1 MPARAVWL
9 STITRAISAMAL
21 LDLFRSLF
29 RSGSRLNV
37 SARFALLREAIQGT
51 MSKFYMARDLR
62 TGEIVGLK
70 ILNREKTAMFEARFK
85 GLNKPSEGEIAIQL
99 QHPRI
104 VETYEYGLTVDGD
117 PYLVMEY
124 LEGPN
129 FSSLIIGRDDRLRGR
144 RIHFVRQAAEAL
156 GSVHATGFLHRDMCP
171 RNLMLTDDG
180 ENLKLIDFGLSVPAT
195 RPFMQPGNRTGTA
208 NYMAPELVRRRWTDE
223 RLDIFAFGVT
233 AYEICTGE
241 LPWMRGET
249 GLAAMA
255 HDQKPTDIRRYRPQ
269 IHPQLA
275 EAIHA
280 CIKPEP
286 KDRCP
291 SMNQFLQT
299 IRRVDSDD
307 A

>member
-1 MPARAVWL
+1 
-9 STITRAISAMAL
+9 MAL

-29 RSGSRLNV
+29 TGPRLNV

-62 TGEIVGLK
+62 TNEIVGLK
-70 ILNREKTAMFEARFK
+70 ILNRQKTAQFEARFR
-85 GLNKPSEGEIAIQL
+85 GLDKPSEGEIAVQL
-99 QHPRI
+99 CHPAI
-104 VETYEYGLTVDGD
+104 VETFEHGLTVDGD

-129 FSSLIIGRDDRLRGR
+129 FSSLIIGRDGRLVGR
-144 RIHFVRQAAEAL
+144 RVHFIRQAGEAL
-156 GSVHATGFLHRDMCP
+156 ASMHATGFLHRDMCP
-171 RNLMLTDDG
+171 RNLMLTDEG
-180 ENLKLIDFGLSVPAT
+180 RNLKLIDFGLSVPAT

-223 RLDIFAFGVT
+223 RIDIFAFGVT

-241 LPWMRGET
+241 LPWLRGDT
-249 GLAAMA
+249 GLVAMT
-255 HDQKPTDIRRYRPQ
+255 HDQPPTDIRHYRPR

-275 EAIHA
+275 EAIHY
-280 CIKPEP
+280 CIEPEP

-291 SMNQFLQT
+291 SMERFLQM

-307 A
+307 V